1 MIKVGLIGYGKWG
14 KVLYKKLV
22 NFCDVKF
29 ICTSRDEYESKLTDV
44 DWVIIATPDKTHFKI
59 VRNCILAGKNVF
71 CEKPLTLSYEESRL
85 LFKQAK
91 MRNVKLY
98 VDDIQNYRQY
108 DFQITDNNKIVR
120 KKSGGGNLKNV
131 LNRLTYHDIYTLYP
145 FIKDLEF
152 KGVDIFQKKDK
163 LFFNVTFDN
172 KYFEFLYDLNSDE
185 IEHTINGCTLT
196 GDDDILT
203 EMLTKVLHKDVDFS
217 YNETITLF
225 TNKIIDNIKRRI
237 FPKVAVIGGGIF
249 GCTTAWKLAENGYE
263 VDLFEK
269 NNDIMK
275 QASSINQYR
284 LHRGYHYPRS
294 KDTAVQSQWGESSF
308 IKEYGEAVV
317 NGDVEH
323 YYCIASQ
330 DSKVTAKQYVDFL
343 NDVNLYYEE
352 KKLDFLQENV
362 VDLVVK
368 VKEYLF
374 DPKKLKQ
381 ICWDK
386 LNKHDVNVILNT
398 EYMDSDYESV
408 VNATY
413 ANLNVI
419 LPSDKQKKYQ
429 FELCEKPVVKL
440 SKEYK
445 NKSVVVMDGP
455 FMCIDP
461 LGDTGLHVMGNV
473 VHAIHSTNVGKFP
486 EYDSKFDDLL
496 NNGIVKNPSVTNID
510 KFIDSAKMFFKDI
523 ESAEHI
529 GSMFTIRTV
538 LPNRDKDDARPTL
551 VENPTD
557 NIFNLFSGK
566 IGTCVSATE
575 ELMEYV

>member
-29 ICTSRDEYESKLTDV
+29 ICTSRDDYESKLNDV

-398 EYMDSDYESV
+398 EYMDSVYGRV
-408 VNATY
+408 
-413 ANLNVI
+413 L
-419 LPSDKQKKYQ
+419 
-429 FELCEKPVVKL
+429 
-440 SKEYK
+440 YK
-445 NKSVVVMDGP
+445 VMW
-455 FMCIDP
+455 
-461 LGDTGLHVMGNV
+461 T
-473 VHAIHSTNVGKFP
+473 HS
-486 EYDSKFDDLL
+486 
-496 NNGIVKNPSVTNID
+496 
-510 KFIDSAKMFFKDI
+510 
-523 ESAEHI
+523 
-529 GSMFTIRTV
+529 
-538 LPNRDKDDARPTL
+538 
-551 VENPTD
+551 
-557 NIFNLFSGK
+557 
-566 IGTCVSATE
+566 
-575 ELMEYV
+575 

>member
-1 MIKVGLIGYGKWG
+1 MIKVGLIGHGKWG
-14 KVLYKKLV
+14 KILYKKLV

-29 ICTSRDEYESKLTDV
+29 ICTSRDEYESKLNDV

-71 CEKPLTLSYEESRL
+71 CEKPLTLSYAESKL
-85 LFKQAK
+85 LFRQAK
-91 MRNVKLY
+91 MKNVKLY
-98 VDDIQNYRQY
+98 VDDIQNYRKY
-108 DFQITDNNKIVR
+108 DFQITDDNKIVR
-120 KKSGGGNLKNV
+120 KKSGGGDLKNV
-131 LNRLTYHDIYTLYP
+131 LYRLTYHDIYTLYP

-152 KGVDIFQKKDK
+152 KGVDVFQKKEK

-172 KYFEFLYDLNSDE
+172 KYFEFLYDLNSDTT
-185 IEHTINGCTLT
+185 EHTINGCTLT

-203 EMLTKVLHKDVDFS
+203 EMLTKVLSEDVDFI

-225 TNKIIDNIKRRI
+225 ANKIIDNIKRRI

-275 QASSINQYR
+275 QASNINQYR

-386 LNKHDVNVILNT
+386 LNTHNVNVVLNT

-413 ANLNVI
+413 ANLNMI

-440 SKEYK
+440 SEEYR

-473 VHAIHSTNVGKFP
+473 VHAIHSTNVGEFP

-510 KFIDSAKMFFKDI
+510 KFIESAKMFFKDI
-523 ESAEHI
+523 ENAEHI

-551 VENPTD
+551 VENPVD

-566 IGTCVSATE
+566 IGTCVSATD
-575 ELMEYV
+575 ELMEYI

>member
-29 ICTSRDEYESKLTDV
+29 ICTSRDDYESKLNDV